1 MAERMTQC
9 TIYQSRRVNAVFFFL
24 KTCLNTKSK
33 LYTKLHKLN
42 SFPSLTLARSHT
54 DTAVTYSFSHR
65 SLLTIQTVFW
75 NPEVTVLHLHVK
87 HFTLTKE
94 WFMCK
99 RCFFI
104 SMYPFFSLFSLSTD
118 QMQILTIFLFS
129 GCHLLNIHNPL
140 KYEHICCIVF
150 KRRIVKTIQQVY

>member
-104 SMYPFFSLFSLSTD
+104 SMYPFFFTFLSLYRSDEDPYHIFIFRMLSVEYSQPTK
-118 QMQILTIFLFS
+118 IWTY
-129 GCHLLNIHNPL
+129 LL
-140 KYEHICCIVF
+140 YSF
-150 KRRIVKTIQQVY
+150 

>member
-54 DTAVTYSFSHR
+54 DTAVTCSFSHR

-75 NPEVTVLHLHVK
+75 NPEVTVLHLTCQTLYSHQGMIHVQK
-87 HFTLTKE
+87 MFLHLYVS
-94 WFMCK
+94 
-99 RCFFI
+99 FF
-104 SMYPFFSLFSLSTD
+104 FHFSLSL
-118 QMQILTIFLFS
+118 QI
-129 GCHLLNIHNPL
+129 
-140 KYEHICCIVF
+140 
-150 KRRIVKTIQQVY
+150 R